1 MPDTQSA
8 THAEA
13 LRAELTGAVV
23 ASGDDN
29 WDLARQAFNL
39 TVDQRP
45 ALVVQPADAEDVART
60 VRYAAAHGLHVAPQ
74 RTGHCAGPFDSLDDT
89 LLLNTAALDAVSI
102 DAGTRIARVGAG
114 ALWRDVVPAAS
125 ELGLAALH
133 GSSPYV
139 GIVGYTLGG
148 GLGWYVR
155 KHGAA
160 ANRVTAIELVTADGA
175 LVRTDAEHDPELF
188 WALRGGGGGY
198 GVVTAMEFE
207 LLPIAE
213 VYAGVLFF
221 PLERAGEV
229 LEAWRAWTATVPEE
243 VSSVG
248 RLLQIPPFPEIPEP
262 LRGNAFAV
270 VEAVC
275 LLDEAAGAELL
286 APLRALGPAIDTFAS
301 MPPAGIA
308 ELHMDPA
315 DPAPAITR
323 HHLLGELSAQD
334 VEAFVAAAGP
344 GSGSPLVSVEVRH
357 LGGALARSQPTH
369 GALASIGAGFIEVGV
384 GIVPAPDAMTASL
397 AQLDRIDEALT
408 GCDAGSC
415 YINFSEE
422 RHAPGE
428 FFDDATLARLRAV
441 KARVDPAGTIRANH
455 DLAAD

>member
-1 MPDTQSA
+1 MPDTQSGS
-8 THAEA
+8 HVEA

-23 ASGDDN
+23 APGDDN

-39 TVDQRP
+39 TVDQHP
-45 ALVVQPADAEDVART
+45 ELVVQPADADDVARA
-60 VRYAAAHGLHVAPQ
+60 VRYAAAHGLRVAPQ
-74 RTGHCAGPFDSLDDT
+74 RTGHCAGPLGSLDGT

-102 DAGTRIARVGAG
+102 DPDTRIARVGAG
-114 ALWRDVVPAAS
+114 ALWQDLVPAAS

-133 GSSPYV
+133 GSSPRV

-160 ANRVTAIELVTADGA
+160 ANRVTAIELVTADGEH
-175 LVRTDAEHDPELF
+175 VRTDAEHDPELL

-198 GVVTAMEFE
+198 GVVTAMELE
-207 LLPIAE
+207 LVPVAE

-229 LEAWRAWTATVPEE
+229 LEAWRAWTTTVPDE
-243 VSSVG
+243 VTSVG
-248 RLLQIPPFPEIPEP
+248 RLLQIPPFPQIPEP
-262 LRGNAFAV
+262 LRGNAFVV

-275 LLDEAAGAELL
+275 LLDEAAGTELL

-301 MPPAGIA
+301 VPPAGIA
-308 ELHMDPA
+308 DLHMDPV

-323 HHLLGELSAQD
+323 HQLLGELSAED
-334 VEAFVAAAGP
+334 VAALVAAAGP
-344 GSGSPLVSVEVRH
+344 GSGSPLVSVELRH
-357 LGGALARSQPTH
+357 LGGALARSASSH
-369 GALASIGAGFIEVGV
+369 GALDAIGASFLVGSV
-384 GIVPAPDAMTASL
+384 GIVPAPQALTACR
-397 AQLDRIDEALT
+397 AQLDRIDEALA
-408 GCDAGSC
+408 GCDAGTR
-415 YINFSEE
+415 YINFAEE

-455 DLAAD
+455 DLSAD